1 MVNINSKMQARKRVR
16 EAQIKANEARI
27 DREHHNIDDAAL
39 FLVELGRL
47 AAVDEWEQNRVQE
60 VRAEAERRRHE
71 HRQVGAAAVARMQ
84 ARGESRAAIAELAGV
99 KVGDVRAVLKAA
111 SARPAARPDALG
123 ALSGAAG
130 GVEPAANGAAA
141 SRHGAGDTVGAARP
155 EALGVASGVA
165 KSVQAVSHD
174 SVGDAG

>member
-84 ARGESRAAIAELAGV
+84 ARGESLTAIAELTGV
-99 KVGDVRAVLKAA
+99 KVGEVRAMLKAA
-111 SARPAARPDALG
+111 DAQAAPRADALG
-123 ALSGAAG
+123 AEDSAAQ
-130 GVEPAANGAAA
+130 
-141 SRHGAGDTVGAARP
+141 GAGEGAVP
-155 EALGVASGVA
+155 EA
-165 KSVQAVSHD
+165 
-174 SVGDAG
+174 